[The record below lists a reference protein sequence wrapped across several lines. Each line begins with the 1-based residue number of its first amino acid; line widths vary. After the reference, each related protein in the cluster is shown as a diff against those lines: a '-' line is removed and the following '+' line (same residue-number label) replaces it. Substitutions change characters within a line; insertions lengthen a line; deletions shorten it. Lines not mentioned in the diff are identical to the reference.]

1 MKLKF
6 ILVLGVFG
14 FNGCATTISGTLAAK
29 DPKSKVD
36 YENARV
42 NITRLDKTNV
52 AKENYVVEVDDE
64 GSFKTVIDL
73 EKGKYMV
80 EALVPGFSTESKT
93 IELKSSQEIH
103 LKISP
108 LEDPKTNA
116 ISPNM
121 NVELGKGEGDATL
134 MPPNL

>member
-1 MKLKF
+1 MKLKA
-6 ILVLGVFG
+6 ILVLGVLSLS
-14 FNGCATTISGTLAAK
+14 GCATTISGTLVAK
-29 DPKSKVD
+29 DPKNKVD
-36 YENARV
+36 YQNARV

-52 AKENYVVEVDDE
+52 AKENYVVTVDDE
-64 GSFKTVIDL
+64 GGFETVIDL

-80 EALVPGFSTESKT
+80 EALVPGFAAESKT
-93 IELKSSQEIH
+93 IDLKSSQEIH
-103 LKISP
+103 LKVSP
-108 LEDPKTNA
+108 LEDPSTSA